1 MLEFLWRKTMPIPSH
16 FNAARH
22 AVHRLWARMWSVL
35 IFSLYAGLTIAQKA
49 DDASPGGGGNAPW
62 ESVLCNI
69 AHWFQGPTPI
79 AVGTIAFGVAGAS
92 FMFGE
97 ELTGILKKN
106 RQYHDGNLF
115 VGGRRDLPRLD
126 CRKDERSRV
135 HSLERRSDTGKIT
148 EKCSKQR

>member
-1 MLEFLWRKTMPIPSH
+1 MPPQAVEGMRLGNPCYAISRTGFKARRRSRSARLPS
-16 FNAARH
+16 ALRAR
-22 AVHRLWARMWSVL
+22 
-35 IFSLYAGLTIAQKA
+35 
-49 DDASPGGGGNAPW
+49 
-62 ESVLCNI
+62 VLCLAKNS
-69 AHWFQGPTPI
+69 P
-79 AVGTIAFGVAGAS
+79 AF
-92 FMFGE
+92 
-97 ELTGILKKN
+97 KKN

>member
-1 MLEFLWRKTMPIPSH
+1 MPIPSH

-97 ELTGILKKN
+97 ELTGILKKTVN
-106 RQYHDGNLF
+106 ITMGTCLS
-115 VGGRRDLPRLD
+115 VGGVTFL
-126 CRKDERSRV
+126 
-135 HSLERRSDTGKIT
+135 GWIA
-148 EKCSKQR
+148 EKTNAVACTV